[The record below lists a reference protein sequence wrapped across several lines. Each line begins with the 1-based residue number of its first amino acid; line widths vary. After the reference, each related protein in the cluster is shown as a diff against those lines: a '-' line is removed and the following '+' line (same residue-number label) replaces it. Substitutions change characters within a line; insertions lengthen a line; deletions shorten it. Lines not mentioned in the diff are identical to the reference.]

1 MKAEFAIGALP
12 SPVMRRAPS
21 NTVTADWP
29 FTSEA
34 LPASS
39 KPKAASKD
47 IEILFAQPMRSSRA
61 IILLHA
67 PLNPASGLLFWR
79 SIVTRAV
86 GAGRQKYRSLASGSG
101 SHGWHDFPNEQ
112 IDRRQRLIQ
121 RHVSEGKLPDAIVG
135 AGFDELRAQRR
146 DH

>member
-1 MKAEFAIGALP
+1 MKAEFSIGALP

-47 IEILFAQPMRSSRA
+47 VEILFAQPMQSSRA
-61 IILLHA
+61 IMLLNA
-67 PLNPASGLLFWR
+67 QPKSSIRMLFWN
-79 SIVTRAV
+79 SIVTRGG
-86 GAGRQKYRSLASGSG
+86 GAGRRKYRSLASGSG
-101 SHGWHDFPNEQ
+101 SHGWHDFANEQ
-112 IDRRQRLIQ
+112 IDRRQRLVQ

-135 AGFDELRAQRR
+135 AGFDELRAQ
-146 DH
+146 